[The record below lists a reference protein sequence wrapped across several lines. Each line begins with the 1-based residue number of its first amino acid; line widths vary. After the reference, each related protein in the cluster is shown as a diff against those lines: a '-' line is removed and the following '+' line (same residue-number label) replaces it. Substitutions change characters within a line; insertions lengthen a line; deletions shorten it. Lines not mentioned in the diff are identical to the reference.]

1 MTCRTDRTRAAEG
14 ATSAVPS
21 PAARLRRRAAR
32 FAREPI
38 RRYAAA
44 RVMGWPRFPL
54 PIRVAAAPLLC
65 GCQLFGKGVP
75 AAERPPAAEAAAP
88 APTPAGP
95 AEATRGGAAPE
106 PDEPTAAD
114 GAPDGDEPDLLADA
128 DDADDEHADGT
139 PGEGP
144 PAVPSLDRRGVP
156 VASRYAG
163 LDRSSCE
170 AELRRRRIAFTRV
183 GEARGVV
190 APLRLAG
197 PLSGVT
203 FRSNLPASKSRT
215 SPYDIYDCRLVLAL
229 DDFARV
235 LTKHDIVEVVHL
247 SVYRPVSKKVA
258 LKGAGRRHGGALAID
273 AALFKT
279 KDGRTLSVEKD
290 FRPRRIGARPC
301 PAPATAS
308 ELRKIACEASDAQLF
323 NVLLTP
329 HYNRAHRNH
338 FHLEVTAGVR
348 WTLVR

>member
-1 MTCRTDRTRAAEG
+1 MRFL
-14 ATSAVPS
+14 VPT
-21 PAARLRRRAAR
+21 L
-32 FAREPI
+32 
-38 RRYAAA
+38 
-44 RVMGWPRFPL
+44 GL
-54 PIRVAAAPLLC
+54 LLC
-65 GCQLFGKGVP
+65 GCL
-75 AAERPPAAEAAAP
+75 AAAHTPQERAP
-88 APTPAGP
+88 ATEADRAAVPPVP
-95 AEATRGGAAPE
+95 AEAT
-106 PDEPTAAD
+106 TAAGTSD
-114 GAPDGDEPDLLADA
+114 DDVDDEPDLLPSSST
-128 DDADDEHADGT
+128 DDDPVDPT

-144 PAVPSLDRRGVP
+144 LRDTSGPNAPTLDRGDLP

-163 LDRSSCE
+163 LDRTRCE
-170 AELRRRRIAFTRV
+170 AELVRRQISFTRV

-190 APLRLAG
+190 APLRLTG

-235 LTKHDIVEVVHL
+235 LARHDIVEVVHL

-290 FRPRRIGARPC
+290 FQPRRIGARPC
-301 PAPATAS
+301 PAPESAS
-308 ELRKIACEASDAQLF
+308 ELRKIACEANEARLF

-329 HYNRAHRNH
+329 HFNRAHRNH
-338 FHLEVTAGVR
+338 FHMEVTAGVR